1 MKATTLFRVAALP
14 LIAVWATQAYS
25 QPPNATATEAKSG
38 FNTIAISSPST
49 DPNNPANAAH
59 LDALSTFEEVE
70 QASPNGLG
78 PIYNAQSCRECH
90 QNPVSGGASQV
101 TEHRAGHRVH
111 GVFHTPVVE
120 IEGDKIV
127 NRSLINDRAIC
138 AEAQERVPEIDVIE
152 TNRLSLS
159 VLGDGFIEAIED
171 QTILD
176 FRKQQCDVS
185 SQVPGVCGFAIYVPI
200 LETAGKSQRIG
211 RFGWKDQ
218 HASLMSFAADAY
230 VNEMGITN
238 LLIPDEFTLVC
249 NPKVHQGPGDPAKG
263 EVTEPNDL
271 RDPKTHKTD
280 LDQFASFMRE
290 TAVPPRDAA
299 TMGSPAVTH
308 GEALF
313 KTLGCSVC
321 HVPTMKT
328 APAGTMLNGGTY
340 AVSEA
345 LGNKIIHPYSD
356 FLLHDVGTG
365 DGIVIAAPEHY
376 GATVA
381 AYMEKV
387 DDEKLST
394 DEADALGLKKG
405 QPKTRE
411 YLLNKGNYKLES
423 IETSAFFKPFYE
435 RSFCDSA
442 SESEKVLENK
452 SKAFSIGRQ
461 CSANKI
467 RTPPLW
473 GVRVRTRLMHDGGS
487 LRFEDAIERHK
498 GEAQTVTLAFQRLSK
513 GEKDQLIQFLKSL

>member
-1 MKATTLFRVAALP
+1 MKASNLFRMAALP
-14 LIAVWATQAYS
+14 IIAALATQAYS
-25 QPPNATATEAKSG
+25 QPPNATPTEAKSG

-70 QASPNGLG
+70 QAAPNGLG

-249 NPKVHQGPGDPAKG
+249 NPKVHQGAGDPAKG

-387 DDEKLST
+387 DDEKLTT

-423 IETSAFFKPFYE
+423 IDTSAFFKPFYE

-487 LRFEDAIERHK
+487 LRFEEAIERHK